1 MGKEYSDKSFWAKA
15 KTAAKAAGSEVMRKA
30 LWLFYAAQAKGTP
43 AWAKTVIYGAL
54 AYFILP
60 LDAVPDVI
68 PVAGYTDDLGA
79 IAAAL
84 ATVSVYVDKD
94 VKEQAEAKM
103 KDWGMGAD
111 EKEPD

>member
-1 MGKEYSDKSFWAKA
+1 MGKEYSDKSFWAKSKKAA
-15 KTAAKAAGSEVMRKA
+15 KTAGAEVTRKA

-60 LDAVPDVI
+60 IDAVPDVI

-84 ATVSVYVDKD
+84 TTVSMYVDKD
-94 VKEQAEAKM
+94 VKAQAEEKM
-103 KDWGMGAD
+103 KDWGMGED
-111 EKEPD
+111 DKESK